1 MTVTGVAKSIP
12 QQYGRGRRALA
23 RPTSPGGARHRN
35 WVHRRDRRGLWFVVP
50 FLVAFLL
57 FTIVPFGYSIYT
69 SLYSSKLIGGTVYSG
84 LVNYHTIFQ
93 TSAFWS
99 GFVRVIIF
107 GAIQIPIMLAIAF
120 FFATMF
126 DLGIA
131 RWGGLFRTIFFIPFA
146 VPAVVASVMWSFLLE
161 PEFGPFTHLAGALGF
176 PGTNFLGPSLI
187 FPVLIL
193 VVIWEWTGYNMV
205 ILYTALKSVPRDVVE
220 AAVLDGASL
229 SRVVLR
235 MKLPMVRT
243 AIIALVFL
251 NAIGAL
257 QLFTEPLILQAYAPQ
272 SISNNWTPTLY
283 LYNTAIGGQQYNL
296 AAAGAVIFGL
306 VIVVFSLVSLLSRRR
321 KGEMA

>member
-1 MTVTGVAKSIP
+1 MSVTGTLRTV
-12 QQYGRGRRALA
+12 RGRALGA
-23 RPTSPGGARHRN
+23 TDAGRPLEPGRSHAN
-35 WVHRRDRRGLWFVVP
+35 WVHQRDRRGAWFVVP
-50 FLVAFLL
+50 FVIAFIL
-57 FTIVPFGYSIYT
+57 FTLVPVGYSIYT
-69 SLYSSKLIGGTVYSG
+69 SLYNTRLIGGTVFSG
-84 LVNYHTIFQ
+84 FQNYTATFQ
-93 TSAFWS
+93 AGDFWS
-99 GFVRVIIF
+99 GFIRVIIF

-131 RWGGLFRTIFFIPFA
+131 KWGGAFRTIFFIPFA

-161 PEFGPFTHLAGALGF
+161 PQFGPFTHFASVLGF
-176 PGTNFLGPSLI
+176 QGTNFLGTNLI
-187 FPVLIL
+187 FPTLIL
-193 VVIWEWTGYNMV
+193 IVIWEWTGYNMV
-205 ILYTALKSVPRDVVE
+205 ILFTALKAVPREVIE

-229 SRVVLR
+229 AKVVLR
-235 MKLPMVRT
+235 VKLPLVRP
-243 AIIALVFL
+243 AIVVLVFL

-306 VIVVFSLVSLLSRRR
+306 VIVVLSLVSLISRRR
-321 KGEMA
+321 RGEFA

>member
-1 MTVTGVAKSIP
+1 M
-12 QQYGRGRRALA
+12 
-23 RPTSPGGARHRN
+23 
-35 WVHRRDRRGLWFVVP
+35 VP
-50 FLVAFLL
+50 FLIAFLL

-84 LVNYHTIFQ
+84 IANYRSIFQ
-93 TSAFWS
+93 AGDFWG
-99 GFVRVIIF
+99 GFVRVIVF
-107 GAIQIPIMLAIAF
+107 GAIQIPIMLLIAF

-131 RWGGLFRTIFFIPFA
+131 KWGGVFRTIFFIPFA

-161 PEFGPFTHLAGALGF
+161 PQFGPFTHLAGALGF
-176 PGTNFLGPSLI
+176 PGTNFLGPSLV

-193 VVIWEWTGYNMV
+193 IVIWEWTGYNMV
-205 ILYTALKSVPRDVVE
+205 ILYTSLKSVPREVVE

-229 SRVVLR
+229 ARVVLQV
-235 MKLPMVRT
+235 KLPMVRT
-243 AIIALVFL
+243 AVFALFFL

-272 SISNNWTPTLY
+272 SITNDWTPTLY

-306 VIVVFSLVSLLSRRR
+306 VIVAFSLVSLVSRRR
-321 KGEMA
+321 KGAIG

>member
-1 MTVTGVAKSIP
+1 MSITGTLRTVRGRALRSSDAQRPVEPGHSHTNWV
-12 QQYGRGRRALA
+12 QQRDGRGI
-23 RPTSPGGARHRN
+23 
-35 WVHRRDRRGLWFVVP
+35 WFVVP
-50 FLVAFLL
+50 FVIAFIL
-57 FTIVPFGYSIYT
+57 FTLVPVGYSIYT
-69 SLYSSKLIGGTVYSG
+69 SLYNTRLIGGTVFSG
-84 LVNYHTIFQ
+84 FQNYTATFQ
-93 TSAFWS
+93 AGAFWS
-99 GFVRVIIF
+99 GFIRVIIF

-131 RWGGLFRTIFFIPFA
+131 KWGGAFRTIFFIPFA

-161 PEFGPFTHLAGALGF
+161 PQFGPFTHFASALGF
-176 PGTNFLGPSLI
+176 QGTNFLGTSLI
-187 FPVLIL
+187 FPTLIL
-193 VVIWEWTGYNMV
+193 IVIWEWTGYNMV
-205 ILYTALKSVPRDVVE
+205 ILFTALKAVPREVIE

-229 SRVVLR
+229 AKVVLR
-235 MKLPMVRT
+235 VKLPLVRP
-243 AIIALVFL
+243 AILVLVFL

-306 VIVVFSLVSLLSRRR
+306 VIVVVSLVSLISRRR
-321 KGEMA
+321 RGEFA